1 MRENIPFPSF
11 VKMLLSIIM
20 EEARK
25 TTIYSQLESGVSGG
39 YVTDYTQVKD
49 VNMSD
54 VTLSELN
61 KMRGSNALTPGHKYR
76 ITDPFNVT
84 NGEFEGV
91 ETSYLQD
98 GSIVVEALNSYNLK
112 SYTVNIRYQDLYRL
126 AKDGRLCTGTKYR
139 VTDYNECILTANEI
153 MPGVSIIKER
163 SGTASHIIVEALD
176 SWTLSDKAKYVINI
190 QGELHYFDC
199 TYKMGV
205 SVDERSYPWCYGSSA
220 SIVSSRKV
228 RQDDRVYDV
237 CDIQTNTAST
247 ISIYMI
253 GTESSVPNLSENNLF
268 EFYTEGETLVKP
280 TRRIGD
286 YLYDCWGNHN
296 GIVTWL
302 KDDLE
307 NEAPFDFYLFAFDI
321 RNEELLELFG
331 GRVGYQY
338 PLFMTG
344 SGSNVRNTLLT
355 EYRGGYSHN
364 VFKSILPII
373 IWTGHDCYFDN
384 TVGLIESGYNIKA
397 VNSKVRLYHTSN
409 FDVKDGAVKGCFY
422 NQTIQGD
429 GKKVWAYRDSSSGGA
444 CLLQIEDQL
453 ISIEDL
459 KYDSAL
465 PVCYTELYKM
475 AVCGEL
481 VPGRRY
487 LIRDGGTMPTP
498 PDMPIRMTGTFL
510 YGIVVTA
517 RDYRSFFEDV
527 ELVYNKEI
535 AQKYAFIDFSKFKAK
550 YDFFG
555 TGHIPFWQHISFKPY
570 QVNPFNYNTYILS
583 TLPDG
588 TIIIRI
594 TIEELLD
601 YTGNNFD
608 TVYFI
613 YTDSIDFTLC
623 TGWGFYD
630 PTKGYVNGSY
640 TASGCEFLDDK
651 GNPVYRRTQQ
661 DLRVYLL
668 STYRGS
674 IYEFED
680 DLGNRAEFDF
690 YNNLLMNPGL
700 INNTKPSDPNLLTLL
715 NSGSYLPL
723 FADYDGNH
731 VLLYPAYREYYKNN
745 KIINEQPTNIFIGR
759 KFNNVFIEDSSVILS
774 GSVDQTVLF
783 RTDGYIAYC
792 ECSKFIGST
801 VNVINVTNAE
811 INHSSITNDLAHIPC
826 TLYNVVS
833 EYSNLSINNTNRY
846 TLYGNN
852 VNIGGTLITID
863 SDGIYN
869 INSDLTVTKLGVT
882 KSQPVL
888 ELGNGTFNLDSIGDI
903 SEGQRVTFKLV
914 NGLNVITSPSGNGFN
929 FRFTCTKKETSV
941 GTVLIKPGQTG
952 IMRIIFVGKSASYI
966 NGTQGTYFDAIL
978 DQNSFIPIDAGSDT
992 NTTYSKV
999 TTTSNGLMSK
1009 EDKIKLDTYPDK
1021 ADVLMNYDLNVK
1033 AINHRG
1039 YSLEAP
1045 ENTIPAYIL
1054 SKKKGF
1060 TYVEGD
1066 VSFTSDSVAVLL
1078 HDSTIDRTSDGSG
1091 DITSI
1096 TYQKVLQ
1103 YDFGSWLSEEYAGTR
1118 IPTFKEWMVCC
1129 KNLGLHPYIE
1139 LKSAGGYTQ
1148 SQINQVVAEVEECG
1162 MKGKVT
1168 YISFSNTYLA
1178 YVKNADSY
1186 ARLGLLANPLN
1197 TSKIN
1202 QAKALRSG
1210 NNEVFLDAKL
1220 STVTSSLISTLI
1232 NEDLPLE
1239 VWTVNTEDEIKNM
1252 PTYISGVTSDS
1263 LVAGK
1268 ILYENA
1274 LTYVPPVSTYIP
1286 TTSIA
1291 IDHESLTFTD
1301 KNTVRLTASVE
1312 PSDASEPVVWSSSDK
1327 NVATVTS
1334 DGVVTP
1340 IADGDC
1346 NITATSDA
1354 ASDSCSVNV
1363 SFIRYDV
1370 TKNITGGQ
1378 LSNNSNNVIIG
1389 ESYTGTIVPDE
1400 GYSIKNAVVSITMGG
1415 VDITDSCYSNGT
1427 IIILDVDGDIEIN
1440 VQCVQVP
1447 IYTIIRNLTG
1457 CTSNSDIQSIGEGN
1471 PHTEIITQDN
1481 GYTLNEATVSI
1492 TMGGADIS
1500 SSYSNGRISIPE
1512 VTGNIAIEIV
1522 AVEDLGN
1529 MPVVD
1534 MQCTDVTDNLVR
1546 NLGTGGTT
1554 YDSSVVG
1561 QYTSDAGGLHLISG
1575 ASVSV
1580 PYATSL
1586 NNSFTWI
1593 VRGGFDIINT
1603 NTYQRLCRGDQ
1614 DVPSI
1619 FYRPNGDVVCAKLTG
1634 SSSGTR
1640 NNYNDFPSWVSGQN
1654 NYQLNRSDIGTAQ
1667 HTYIWV
1673 YNADN
1678 GTVSFYYNGK
1688 LAATQT
1694 GMKSYGKTAASLC
1707 MGNNDTPNGNT
1718 YYADQITISLFRIY
1732 NFAMTEDEIANLSI

>member
-1 MRENIPFPSF
+1 
-11 VKMLLSIIM
+11 M

-54 VTLSELN
+54 VTISELN

-91 ETSYLQD
+91 ETSCLQD
-98 GSIVVEALNSYNLK
+98 GSIVVEALNGYNLK

-205 SVDERSYPWCYGSSA
+205 SVGERRSYPWCYGSSA

-268 EFYTEGETLVKP
+268 EFYTEDEPLIKP
-280 TRRIGD
+280 TRRVGD
-286 YLYDCWGNHN
+286 YLYDCWGYHK

-307 NEAPFDFYLFAFDI
+307 NEAPFDFYFFAFDI
-321 RNEELLELFG
+321 INEELLELFNG
-331 GRVGYQY
+331 GVGYQY
-338 PLFMTG
+338 PLFMSGTG
-344 SGSNVRNTLLT
+344 SSVYNPLKT
-355 EYRGGYSHN
+355 EYRVNYYHN

-373 IWTGHDCYFDN
+373 LWTGHDCCFDN
-384 TVGLIESGYNIKA
+384 TVGLIETAYSVKA
-397 VNSKVRLYHTSN
+397 VNSKVRLERTN
-409 FDVKDGAVKGCFY
+409 DFDVKDGAVRGSFY
-422 NQTIQGD
+422 HTTIQGD
-429 GKKVWAYRDSSSGGA
+429 GKKVWAHNNLYEGTYI
-444 CLLQIEDQL
+444 QIEDQL
-453 ISIEDL
+453 INIEDL
-459 KYDSAL
+459 KHDSAL
-465 PVCYTELYKM
+465 PVFYSNLYEM
-475 AVCGEL
+475 AVRGTL

-487 LIRDGGTMPTP
+487 LIRDGGTMPTL
-498 PDMPIRMTGTFL
+498 PDMLIRMTGTFL

-517 RDYRSFFEDV
+517 RDTRSFFEDV

-535 AQKYAFIDFSKFKAK
+535 AQSYSYIDFSKFKAK

-555 TGHIPFWQHISFKPY
+555 LVHCPFWLFPGLKPY
-570 QVNPFNYNTYILS
+570 FANPLPYNTSVLN

-588 TIIIRI
+588 TFIISVSINTVDYTSI
-594 TIEELLD
+594 DIPLD
-601 YTGNNFD
+601 YT
-608 TVYFI
+608 I
-613 YTDSIDFTLC
+613 YTDSRDLTLC

-630 PTKGYVNGSY
+630 PSKGYVSGSY
-640 TASGCEFLDDK
+640 TASGCEYLDSK
-651 GNPVYRRTQQ
+651 GNPLYERPQG
-661 DLRVYLL
+661 DLFIYLL
-668 STYRGS
+668 SSYRGS

-690 YNNLLMNPGL
+690 YNNLLKNPGL
-700 INNTKPSDPNLLTLL
+700 ISDEKPSDPNVFNLL
-715 NSGSYLPL
+715 NSESYTYLPL

-731 VLLYPAYREYYKNN
+731 VLLDPTYREYYKNN

-759 KFNNVFIEDSSVILS
+759 EFNNVFIEDSSVILS

-783 RTDGYIAYC
+783 RTGGYIAYC

-914 NGLNVITSPSGNGFN
+914 NGQNVSSFSNGYGFY
-929 FRFTCTKKETSV
+929 FRFTCTQKETRV
-941 GTVLIKPGQTG
+941 GNVLIKPSQTG
-952 IMRIIFVGKSASYI
+952 TIYIVFIGKSKNYI
-966 NGTQGTYFDAIL
+966 NGTKGTYFDAIL
-978 DQNSFIPIDAGSDT
+978 DQNTFIPIDAGNDT
-992 NTTYSKV
+992 IYSKV
-999 TTTSNGLMSK
+999 TATSNGLMSK
-1009 EDKIKLDTYPDK
+1009 EDKIKLDTYPDI

-1078 HDSTIDRTSDGSG
+1078 HDATIDRTSDGSG
-1091 DITSI
+1091 DITSLS
-1096 TYQKVLQ
+1096 YQKVLQ
-1103 YDFGSWLSEEYAGTR
+1103 YDFGSWMSEEYAGTR
-1118 IPTFKEWMVCC
+1118 IPTFKEWMICC

-1168 YISFSNTYLA
+1168 YISFSNTYLG

-1252 PTYISGVTSDS
+1252 PTYISGVTSDG

-1274 LTYVPPVSTYIP
+1274 LIYVPPVSTYIP
-1286 TTSIA
+1286 TTSIT

-1301 KNTVRLTASVE
+1301 KNTVGLTASVE
-1312 PSDASEPVVWSSSDK
+1312 PSDASEPVVWSSSDN

-1378 LSNNSNNVIIG
+1378 LSNNINNVIIG
-1389 ESYTGTIVPDE
+1389 ESYTDTIVPDE
-1400 GYSIKNAVVSITMGG
+1400 GYSIKNAVISITVGG
-1415 VDITDSCYSNGT
+1415 EDITDSCYSNGT
-1427 IIILDVDGDIEIN
+1427 INILDVDGDIEIN

-1512 VTGNIAIEIV
+1512 VTGNIVIEIV

-1654 NYQLNRSDIGTAQ
+1654 NYQLNRSDVGMSQ
-1667 HTYIWV
+1667 HVYIWV
-1673 YNADN
+1673 YDADN
-1678 GTVSFYYNGK
+1678 GTVSFYFNGK

-1707 MGNNDTPNGNT
+1707 MGNNDTPDGNT
-1718 YYADQITISLFRIY
+1718 YYAVQITISLFRIY